1 MDEYKCVRMNRPRVS
16 EKKGLRSNGGIGKI
30 CPFFLTLQLGDQ
42 KRLNK
47 IREKKNKKRN
57 ERERGK
63 KKELKLR
70 NKR

>member
-47 IREKKNKKRN
+47 IREKKKTKKETRGREEKKRN
-57 ERERGK
+57 
-63 KKELKLR
+63 
-70 NKR
+70 